1 MPRDIPLI
9 LFAVLMNAAG
19 MIMLKQGMN
28 GVGPITF
35 DKSSLYDTIINTIAN
50 PFVFAGLTIYVV
62 SMGFFLVI
70 LSRVELSFAYPF
82 LSLAY
87 VVVAVC
93 AYLLFK
99 EDLNSFRIAGIGFI
113 CLGTILIAQS

>member
-1 MPRDIPLI
+1 MTRDIQLI
-9 LFAVLMNAAG
+9 LLAVLMNAAG

-35 DKSSLYDTIINTIAN
+35 DKSSFHEAVVNIIIN
-50 PFVFAGLTIYVV
+50 PFVFAGLMIYVV
-62 SMGFFLVI
+62 SVGVFLVT

-87 VVVAVC
+87 VVVTVC
-93 AYLLFK
+93 AYFLFN
-99 EDLNSFRIAGIGFI
+99 EDVNSFRIAGIGFI
-113 CLGTILIAQS
+113 CIGTILIAQS

>member
-1 MPRDIPLI
+1 MTRDIQLI
-9 LFAVLMNAAG
+9 LLAVLMNAAG

-35 DKSSLYDTIINTIAN
+35 DKSSLHEAVVNIITN
-50 PFVFAGLTIYVV
+50 PFVFAGLMIYVV
-62 SMGFFLVI
+62 SVGVFLVT

-93 AYLLFK
+93 AYFLFN
-99 EDLNSFRIAGIGFI
+99 EDVNSFRIAGIGFI
-113 CLGTILIAQS
+113 CIGTILIAQS

>member
-1 MPRDIPLI
+1 MARDLPLI

-19 MIMLKQGMN
+19 MIMLKQGMK
-28 GVGPITF
+28 GVGPLTF
-35 DKSSLYDTIINTIAN
+35 DKSSLHETIINTIIN

-62 SMGFFLVI
+62 SAGFFLII

-93 AYLLFK
+93 AFFLFK